1 MKTMFRYLLP
11 AAGLAAALP
20 LVQAGE
26 PAPTE
31 KKEMRVIAVSDDGTL
46 PPGAERRI
54 IRMGGPQEMENVT
67 FLGVASAPVGETLS
81 EQLNLPPA
89 TGLVVSMVAKGSPA
103 AGVLNVNDVLVKFD
117 DQLLIEQRQ
126 LAVLV
131 RNHQEGDEVTLTYIR
146 GGKEST
152 AKVKLAKHEIP
163 KMALM
168 ESGPL
173 GPLFHTRHLPLNDGD
188 NAGPDMGREDMDRVL
203 ELIDRGAPGQ
213 RMRRIRIGRDDG
225 PGLHTTTVS
234 TSNSNM
240 VFTDE
245 QGLLDLTIKDGQ
257 KTLIAKNPKGEQVFA
272 GPVTTAEDRKALP
285 PDVLKRLDKLEG
297 MQDFSFQTDDDFQ
310 GGEVRVVKP
319 GKTKITLP
327 QPESAAPA
335 PRPSPSPF

>member
-1 MKTMFRYLLP
+1 
-11 AAGLAAALP
+11 
-20 LVQAGE
+20 
-26 PAPTE
+26 
-31 KKEMRVIAVSDDGTL
+31 MRVIAGPDDGPP
-46 PPGAERRI
+46 PPGVERRI
-54 IRMGGPQEMENVT
+54 IRVGGPQEMENVT
-67 FLGVASAPVGETLS
+67 FLGVASVPAGETLGA
-81 EQLNLPPA
+81 QLNLPPA
-89 TGLVVSMVAKGSPA
+89 TGLVVSMVAQGSPA
-103 AGVLNVNDVLVKFD
+103 AGVLKVNDVLVKFD

-131 RNHQEGDEVTLTYIR
+131 RNHQEGDEVTLTYLR

-168 ESGPL
+168 ESA
-173 GPLFHTRHLPLNDGD
+173 PLFHARHLPLNGGEDI
-188 NAGPDMGREDMDRVL
+188 GPDMGREDMDRVL
-203 ELIDRGAPGQ
+203 ALIDRGAPGQ
-213 RMRRIRIGRDDG
+213 HMRRIAIDRDDG

-245 QGLLDLTIKDGQ
+245 QGSLDLTIKDGQ
-257 KTLIAKNPKGEQVFA
+257 KTLVAKNPKGEQVFA
-272 GPVTTAEDRKALP
+272 GPVTTAEERKALP
-285 PDVLKRLDKLEG
+285 ADVLKRLDKLEG

-310 GGEVRVVKP
+310 GGDVRVVKP

-335 PRPSPSPF
+335 PRPSSSPF